1 MSEARTPS
9 PDTTSAGERDDL
21 LGTKFDI
28 PRTRVDLLARSRL
41 IEALDEGMDRQ
52 VTLVCTPAGFGKT
65 TLLADWARQAK
76 WPVGWLSL
84 DPEDNDPVRFW
95 RYVIAALDRASGDLG
110 ERLLSLSTGAG
121 KASSQA
127 AMSTLVNELGDQ
139 SDELAL
145 ILDDYHV
152 LESQSIH
159 DDMAFFLSHLPPL
172 LHVVIT
178 SRIDP
183 PLHLPRLRA
192 RDQLFE
198 LRASDLRFTPAE
210 TAAFL
215 REVWGLDLSL
225 EVISALEDRTEGW
238 AVGLQ
243 LAALSL
249 RERPDPGAFLEAF
262 TGTHRFVLDY
272 LSEEVLERQPERV
285 RTFLFQTSILQRLTA
300 PLCDAVTGES
310 DGQDILEEL
319 ERANLFLIP
328 LDEQR
333 RWYRFH
339 HLFADLLQARL
350 RASSEVEVV
359 RELHRRAAAW
369 CEQHA
374 LIDDAIRYALAGG
387 DTGSA
392 MRVVEE
398 HVTETLRGGEG
409 AIVER
414 WLSALPDEV
423 VRSRPLLSFAQA
435 LLDLHIGRLESVE
448 SLLDHAERVLARRGE
463 PRQLDVPTAGGM
475 VSEVPAMALLRAE
488 LAEARGDAEG
498 VAQQARLALAHMSEE
513 QIGPRFLARWFLV
526 LAHWMRGRVAEAES
540 GFAAMLAEGRATPD
554 PHPLMTSCWLLGRV
568 QRARGELGAALR
580 TYHQGLRFS
589 NPGGRLSPFHA
600 AEAHIGIAQALYQR
614 NELDEA
620 LEHVTEGIEL
630 SRQVVEY
637 RLPAVGLTT
646 FAWIRR
652 GMGYLDGAV
661 EAMNEAWH
669 MEPSTGIAGMVN
681 PVPAERA
688 RFLLA
693 QEEPAEAERW
703 VEEQG
708 LRDDDEVS
716 YPWERRYLVLVR
728 VLLARGDPDRAL
740 RLLERLETL
749 AESQGR
755 IESLIQIRALRAV
768 TLQSAGN
775 HRGALTVLADA
786 LSLARP
792 EGYVRVFT
800 DEGPALSA
808 LLRSLIGARHR
819 GGIKQVSRAA
829 RDHVNRVIRAFA
841 PTVEPEVGSAAA
853 PGGLIEP
860 LTDRELEV
868 LRLVAAG
875 KRNREIAQELLVTL
889 ETVKKHVSNIFGK
902 LGATSRT
909 NAVAQGRELGL
920 IS

>member
-1 MSEARTPS
+1 MSESRTPS
-9 PDTTSAGERDDL
+9 PDETSAGERDDL
-21 LGTKFDI
+21 LGTKLNI

-41 IEALDEGMDRQ
+41 TDELDEGMGLQ
-52 VTLVCTPAGFGKT
+52 VILVCTPAGFGKT
-65 TLLADWARQAK
+65 TLLADWAGKAR

-95 RYVIAALDRASGDLG
+95 RYVIAALDRACGNIR
-110 ERLLSLSTGAG
+110 ERLLPLLSGPGT
-121 KASSQA
+121 ASSQA
-127 AMSTLVNELGDQ
+127 LISALVNELEDR

-145 ILDDYHV
+145 VLDDYHV
-152 LESQSIH
+152 VESQSIH
-159 DDMAFFLSHLPPL
+159 DGMAFFLSHLPSR
-172 LHVVIT
+172 LHVLIT
-178 SRIDP
+178 SRSDP

-192 RDQLFE
+192 RDQLVE
-198 LRASDLRFTPAE
+198 LRASDLRFTPEE
-210 TAAFL
+210 TAGFL
-215 REVWGLDLSL
+215 REVWGLDLSP
-225 EVISALEDRTEGW
+225 EMIGALEDRTEGW

-285 RTFLFQTSILQRLTA
+285 RTFLLQTSILQRLTG

-310 DGQDILEEL
+310 DGQYILEEL

-339 HLFADLLQARL
+339 HLFADLLRARL
-350 RASSEVEVV
+350 RASFQDETVK
-359 RELHRRAAAW
+359 ELHQRAAAW

-387 DTGSA
+387 DTGTA

-398 HVTETLRGGEG
+398 HVTETLRRGEG

-423 VRSRPLLSFAQA
+423 VRSRPLLCFAQA

-448 SLLDHAERVLARRGE
+448 SLLDHAERVLARRE
-463 PRQLDVPTAGGM
+463 EHRQLDVPTAGGM

-498 VAQQARLALAHMSEE
+498 VAEQARFALAHMSEE
-513 QIGPRFLARWFLV
+513 EIGPRFLARWFLV
-526 LAHWMRGRVAEAES
+526 LADWMDGRVAGAES
-540 GFAAMLAEGRATPD
+540 EFAAMLAEGRSAPD
-554 PHPLMTSCWLLGRV
+554 PHPLMTSSWLLGRV
-568 QRARGELGAALR
+568 QRSRGELGAALR
-580 TYHQGLRFS
+580 TYQAGLRFATV
-589 NPGGRLSPFHA
+589 GGRRSSFNA
-600 AEAHIGIAQALYQR
+600 AEAHIGIAQVRYER
-614 NELDEA
+614 NELDAA
-620 LEHVTEGIEL
+620 LGHVTEGIEL
-630 SRQVVEY
+630 SRKVVEY

-646 FAWIRR
+646 LAWIRR
-652 GMGYLDGAV
+652 AAGDPDGAM
-661 EAMNEAWH
+661 EAMDEAWR

-693 QEEPAEAERW
+693 QKETTEAELW

-728 VLLARGDPDRAL
+728 VLLARGDPDHAL
-740 RLLERLETL
+740 RLLERLDTL

-755 IESLIQIRALRAV
+755 NESLIQIRALRAV
-768 TLQSAGN
+768 ALQSAGD
-775 HRGALTVLADA
+775 HQGALTVLAEA

-792 EGYVRVFT
+792 EGYVRVFA
-800 DEGPALSA
+800 DEGPAMAA
-808 LLRSLIGARHR
+808 LLRSLLGARQR
-819 GGIKQVSRAA
+819 GRVKQVSGAA

-841 PTVEPEVGSAAA
+841 ARVELEAGSAAA
-853 PGGLIEP
+853 TGGLIEP

-875 KRNREIAQELLVTL
+875 KRNREIAQELVVTV

-909 NAVAQGRELGL
+909 NAVTQARELGL